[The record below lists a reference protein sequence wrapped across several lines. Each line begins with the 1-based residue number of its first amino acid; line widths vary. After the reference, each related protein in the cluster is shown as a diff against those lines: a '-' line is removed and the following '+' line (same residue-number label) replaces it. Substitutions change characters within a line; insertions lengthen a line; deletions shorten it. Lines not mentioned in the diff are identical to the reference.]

1 MKRLLI
7 SILFKFLAVLVTV
20 ISCAPAAKL
29 LNPFRK
35 ARDVT
40 ELDAIYYPADLLK
53 AVIIALVGILV
64 AYIILRFRK
73 TLVSRTH
80 KSS

>member
-7 SILFKFLAVLVTV
+7 STFLRVFAIVV
-20 ISCAPAAKL
+20 IVASCVPAARL

-35 ARDVT
+35 AHDVT

-53 AVIIALVGILV
+53 AVIIGLVGILV
-64 AYIILRFRK
+64 AYIMLRFRK
-73 TLVSRTH
+73 SLCSQA
-80 KSS
+80 